1 MTKTKEYL
9 EHNQKAWDKQA
20 LANQQWS
27 MPVSAEVVAKAKQG
41 EWELYVLPTPIDKNW
56 LGEVKGK
63 RVLCLA
69 SAGGQQAPIL
79 AAIGAEVTVMDL
91 SIEQLNKDREVAK
104 RDSLNLA
111 TVQGDMTNL
120 EMFADNSF
128 DIIVHP
134 ISNLYVSDVTMVWKE
149 CYRVLSPGGRLI
161 SSFYNPVV
169 FIHDKDP
176 KYVTDEVIKP
186 KYRIPYAD
194 LRDLDQQQI
203 EDKKNKGEAF
213 VFGHS
218 LQDLIGGQ
226 LKAGFLIKEYEEA
239 FQPNPRFVVDHYL
252 PTFIATVAIKLQ

>member
-1 MTKTKEYL
+1 MTKSKEYL
-9 EHNQKAWDKQA
+9 EHNKKSWDKEA

-27 MPVSAEVVAKAKQG
+27 MPVSAETVAKAKEG

-79 AAIGAEVTVMDL
+79 AAIGGKVTVLDL
-91 SIEQLNKDREVAK
+91 STEQLNKDKQVAL
-104 RDSLNLA
+104 RDGLDLT
-111 TVQGDMTNL
+111 TVEGDMTNL

-134 ISNLYVSDVTMVWKE
+134 ISNHYVSDVTKIWRE
-149 CYRVLSPGGRLI
+149 CYRVLDKGGRLI
-161 SSFYNPVV
+161 SSFYNPVI
-169 FIHDKDP
+169 FIHDRDP
-176 KYVTDEVIKP
+176 KYAAEGVVKP
-186 KYRIPYAD
+186 MYKIPYAD
-194 LRDLDQQQI
+194 LTDMTPDQV
-203 EDKKNKGEAF
+203 EEKRNKEEAF

-226 LKAGFLIKEYEEA
+226 LQAGFLIKEYEEA
-239 FQPNPRFVVDHYL
+239 FQPHPRFVVDHYL
-252 PTFIATVAIKLQ
+252 PTFIGTVAIKLQ

>member
-9 EHNQKAWDKQA
+9 QHNQKAWDKQA

-27 MPVSAEVVAKAKQG
+27 MPVSEELVAKAKQG
-41 EWELYVLPTPIDKNW
+41 DWDLFVLPTPIDKTW
-56 LGEVKGK
+56 LGDVTGK
-63 RVLCLA
+63 KILCLA

-79 AAIGAEVTVMDL
+79 AAAGAKVTVMDL
-91 SIEQLNKDREVAK
+91 SVEQLNKDKQVAD
-104 RDSLNLA
+104 RDNLHL
-111 TVQGDMTNL
+111 TIVQGDMTNL
-120 EMFADNSF
+120 EMFQDNSF

-134 ISNLYVSDVTMVWKE
+134 ISNLYVSDVTLVWNE
-149 CYRVLSPGGRLI
+149 CYRVLNNGGRLI

-169 FIHDKDP
+169 FIHDKDS
-176 KYVTDEVIKP
+176 KYGAEGVIKP
-186 KYRIPYAD
+186 KYKIPYAD
-194 LRDLDQQQI
+194 LRDLSSKEVEEKQNRD
-203 EDKKNKGEAF
+203 EAF

>member
-1 MTKTKEYL
+1 MTKEKEYL
-9 EHNQKAWDKQA
+9 EHNKKAWDKQA

-27 MPVSAEVVAKAKQG
+27 MPVSAETVAKAKAG
-41 EWELYVLPTPIDKNW
+41 EWELYVLPTPIDKEW
-56 LGEVKGK
+56 LGDVGGK

-79 AAIGAEVTVMDL
+79 SAIGAKVTVLDL
-91 SIEQLNKDREVAK
+91 SVEQLNKDKEVAM
-104 RDSLNLA
+104 RDDLDLT

-128 DIIVHP
+128 DIIIHP
-134 ISNLYVSDVTMVWKE
+134 ISNLYVSDVTKVWSE
-149 CYRVLSPGGRLI
+149 CYRVLSNGGRLI

-169 FIHDKDP
+169 FIHDKDT
-176 KYVTDEVIKP
+176 KYTVEGVIKP
-186 KYRIPYAD
+186 KYKIPYAD
-194 LRDLDQQQI
+194 LRDLSQEQI
-203 EDKKNKGEAF
+203 EEKQNKEEAF

-239 FQPNPRFVVDHYL
+239 FQPNPRFVIDHYL
-252 PTFIATVAIKLQ
+252 PTFIGTVAIKLQ